1 MTATQ
6 LDRSTIRRHLDSF
19 AADWRAIIDDWRAT
33 GAKHTE
39 KSHAQPFW
47 SDLLR
52 CFGVIPERIK
62 LFERDA
68 TRASTGNTGYIDLF
82 WSGVVIG
89 EAKSLGKDLDAAE
102 QQAIDY
108 LAGGSIG
115 QHEWPRYSI
124 VSDFE
129 NLRVTK
135 LGDDGWTVSFTI
147 DEITGHVDQLIF
159 LAGQET
165 VTKAEEEEASIH
177 ASRLMA
183 NLYTAMVGDEAD
195 EAIGDDAP
203 TDPEEEDWQVQK
215 TSVFLTRVL

>member
-1 MTATQ
+1 MTTATATPTQ
-6 LDRSTIRRHLDSF
+6 LDRGTIRRNLDSF
-19 AADWRAIIDDWRAT
+19 AADWRTIIDDWRAT

-39 KSHAQPFW
+39 KSHAQQFW

-68 TRASTGNTGYIDLF
+68 TRATSGRTGYIDLF

-89 EAKSLGKDLDAAE
+89 EAKSLGRDLDAAE
-102 QQAIDY
+102 QQARDY

-115 QHEWPRYSI
+115 QHEWPRYAI

-135 LGDDGWTVSFTI
+135 LGDSDGSEAWPVSFT
-147 DEITGHVDQLIF
+147 
-159 LAGQET
+159 
-165 VTKAEEEEASIH
+165 
-177 ASRLMA
+177 
-183 NLYTAMVGDEAD
+183 
-195 EAIGDDAP
+195 
-203 TDPEEEDWQVQK
+203 
-215 TSVFLTRVL
+215 